1 VGFLNRILS
10 PGREI
15 KSSADL
21 ESFLRGGIGGSSS
34 GVNVTP
40 DSAMTI
46 AAVFACV
53 RVLSESVAQLPLVL
67 YRRLPEGGKVR
78 AVEHPLYPILH
89 DAPNDFQTSF
99 EWREMKQGHTAL
111 RGNSYSFINRA
122 GGQVRELLP
131 IHPDKV
137 EPKQEDW
144 KVTYKVQ
151 MGSGNTREFK
161 QGDILHIRGL
171 SSDGVMGLSPVKL
184 FREAM
189 GLALA
194 TEKHGAKL
202 FGNGTRLGGI
212 LKHPGTLSENGAAR
226 LKQSWEDAHAGVDNA
241 FKTALLE
248 EGISWEAVGMT
259 SEDAQFL
266 ETRKFQKTEIA
277 SIFRVPPH
285 LIGDLERSTNNNIEH
300 QGLEFVIYTLTPWLR
315 RWESALGKALLPPE
329 QRGEYFIEF
338 LVDGLLR
345 GDFKTRMEGYAS
357 ALNNGWLNPN
367 EVREMENRNPIEGGD
382 QYLRPLN
389 LAPLGDPPEEV

>member
-1 VGFLNRILS
+1 
-10 PGREI
+10 
-15 KSSADL
+15 
-21 ESFLRGGIGGSSS
+21 
-34 GVNVTP
+34 
-40 DSAMTI
+40 MTI